1 MSYLME
7 SAREGKR
14 LQEQENANPS
24 TVRLLQAGLKRG
36 HRAVDIGC
44 GSGAVMP
51 AILDLVGPEGAV
63 IGIDASEDRVAEAR
77 RLVGGARNAIAQVG
91 SLPRT
96 GLPDASFDFSWS
108 QFVFEYLREPEAALA
123 EMIRVT
129 KPGGTVAVAEIDGYG
144 LAFWPRPPVIEEGL
158 PLLLRA
164 LESSG
169 FDLFVGRKLF
179 TLFRKVGL
187 ADVRVHLSPFHIS
200 AGADERLH
208 ADYTQRFEVLAPLAI
223 KTFGDERRYREFTQ
237 AYLSLLADP
246 DALKYSVVLT
256 TTGRRQE

>member
-7 SAREGKR
+7 SSREGKR

-24 TVRLLQAGLKRG
+24 TVRLMQAGLKRG
-36 HRAVDIGC
+36 QRVVDIGC
-44 GSGAVMP
+44 GSGALMP
-51 AILDLVGPEGAV
+51 AMLELVGPEGALV
-63 IGIDASEDRVAEAR
+63 GIDASEARVIEAR
-77 RLVGGARNAIAQVG
+77 KLLGAARNAVAQVG
-91 SLPRT
+91 SLPQT

-108 QFVFEYLREPEAALA
+108 QFVFEYLREPEGALA

-129 KPGGTVAVAEIDGYG
+129 RPGGTVAVAEIDGYG
-144 LAFWPRPPVIEEGL
+144 LAFWPRPAVVEEGL

-164 LESSG
+164 LEATG

-179 TLFRKVGL
+179 TMFRKAGL
-187 ADVRVHLSPFHIS
+187 ADVKVHLSSFHVS

-208 ADYTQRFEVLAPLAI
+208 ADYTQRFEVLAPIAI
-223 KTFGDERRYREFTQ
+223 KTFGDEGRYWEFAR